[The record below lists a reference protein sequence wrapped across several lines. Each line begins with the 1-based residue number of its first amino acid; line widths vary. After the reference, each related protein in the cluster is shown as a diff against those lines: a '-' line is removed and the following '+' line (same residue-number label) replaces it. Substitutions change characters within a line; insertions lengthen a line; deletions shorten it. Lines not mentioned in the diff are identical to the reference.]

1 MGQLAAQAELDAGL
15 LFAEMSTD
23 EYLAMVDADV
33 RKMLGHPAVDAPTKP
48 KAKTPV
54 RVDRRK
60 KKV

>member
-1 MGQLAAQAELDAGL
+1 MTKAKKDQGLVFAEL
-15 LFAEMSTD
+15 STD
-23 EYLAMVDADV
+23 EYLAMLDAYV
-33 RKMLGHPAVDAPTKP
+33 RTMLGHPAVDAAAKP